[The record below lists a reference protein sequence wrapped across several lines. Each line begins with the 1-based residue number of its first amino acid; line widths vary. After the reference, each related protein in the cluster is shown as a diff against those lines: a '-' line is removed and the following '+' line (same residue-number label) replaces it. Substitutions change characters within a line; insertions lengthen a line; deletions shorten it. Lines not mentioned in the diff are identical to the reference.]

1 MTNKEIHISFSLH
14 PRIKAQEI
22 LESKEVDKNVSL
34 NGGMVELVINLD
46 MGNDMNLEDIGKE
59 ITDLIICIIK
69 DKYLKEY
76 VDKRYKDDYIDELDI
91 VYQYSLEVFNRME
104 NLIKDTIFTKV
115 CNYLK
120 YENYI
125 NIEGFLKFRL
135 KEVIV
140 YLSSITEIAIEEYQE
155 EKDQNEFINVLKY
168 FVDMQDA
175 RIDLIVVNILEDKT
189 FKLYDSHGKKID
201 NIDDEDIINMVIKEE
216 LNYEDFLIS
225 TLLALCPKKIKIID
239 YLNDNSSKMVI
250 ETIKSI
256 FEERV
261 SVISK
266 NK

>member
-1 MTNKEIHISFSLH
+1 MTNKEIHISFSPH

-46 MGNDMNLEDIGKE
+46 MKNDIDLEEIGQE
-59 ITDLIICIIK
+59 ITDLIICIVK

-76 VDKRYKDDYIDELDI
+76 IDKRYKDSYLNELDI
-91 VYQYSLEVFNRME
+91 IYQYSLEVFNRME
-104 NLIKDTIFTKV
+104 NLIKDSILTKV
-115 CNYLK
+115 SNYLK

-140 YLSSITEIAIEEYQE
+140 YLSSIIEIAIEEYQE
-155 EKDQNEFINVLKY
+155 EKDQSEFINVLKY
-168 FVDMQDA
+168 FVDMQDTK
-175 RIDLIVVNILEDKT
+175 IDLLVVNILEDKT
-189 FKLYDSHGKKID
+189 FKLYDSQGKKID
-201 NIDDEDIINMVIKEE
+201 NLDNEDIINMVIKEE

-225 TLLALCPKKIKIID
+225 TLLALCPRKIKILD
-239 YLNDNSSKMVI
+239 YLNDNSSKLVI

-266 NK
+266 YK